1 MRQFFRTL
9 PQIDLWSRAMADRAS
24 GTVTFLFTDIERSTV
39 LWERATASTVPPPIL
54 KRPEKRQID
63 ADHGV
68 I

>member
-1 MRQFFRTL
+1 MPDL
-9 PQIDLWSRAMADRAS
+9 PS
-24 GTVTFLFTDIERSTV
+24 GTVSFLFTDIESSTV
-39 LWERATASTVPPPIL
+39 LWERATASTVPPSIL